1 MFYDTEYL
9 LNNNKFM
16 KCVDEHIYTWI
27 DDYMSGKVKTLP
39 KKVIPH
45 ENPIIFCEEDFL
57 LEKLQKHKN
66 PSLYWN
72 TSDAGPVADLK
83 DVMLWYDIEFDEKTK
98 SLMKPVI
105 QELKN
110 HWEVVELKNF
120 LSWFKPK
127 NYMGWHTN
135 CRKVKHKD
143 YRLYFVWC
151 DEDNKSFFRWRDSMG
166 KIHTKWE
173 RKGWNLN
180 WFQLGNCENPT
191 WHCIYSNCNRFSIGF
206 QVLNPI
212 NGVLSEIQKG

>member
-83 DVMLWYDIEFDEKTK
+83 DVMLWYDIEF
-98 SLMKPVI
+98 
-105 QELKN
+105 
-110 HWEVVELKNF
+110 H
-120 LSWFKPK
+120 
-127 NYMGWHTN
+127 
-135 CRKVKHKD
+135 CR
-143 YRLYFVWC
+143 
-151 DEDNKSFFRWRDSMG
+151 
-166 KIHTKWE
+166 
-173 RKGWNLN
+173 
-180 WFQLGNCENPT
+180 
-191 WHCIYSNCNRFSIGF
+191 
-206 QVLNPI
+206 
-212 NGVLSEIQKG
+212 